1 MAIYKY
7 LYYKEVL
14 EKSTKK
20 PPSISFQPK
29 LEQTI
34 QKIEFYHTISRLCF
48 QYAVYVSRYRG
59 GNRRNV
65 RGDRP
70 EPL

>member
-1 MAIYKY
+1 M
-7 LYYKEVL
+7 YYKEVL
-14 EKSTKK
+14 EKSMKK
-20 PPSISFQPK
+20 PTFNSFQPK

-34 QKIEFYHTISRLCF
+34 QKIEFYHTLSRLCF